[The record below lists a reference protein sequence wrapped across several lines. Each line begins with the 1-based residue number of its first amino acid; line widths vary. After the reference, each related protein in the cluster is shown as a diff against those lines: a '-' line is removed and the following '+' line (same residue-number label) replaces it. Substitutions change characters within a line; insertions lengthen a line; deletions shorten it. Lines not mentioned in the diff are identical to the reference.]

1 MSPIV
6 RPLIALFL
14 SLAALPAGAGEYF
27 RFDAH
32 ISPGGRAGSLHGY
45 LFDEKNE
52 ELRVLDRGTIGP
64 QGQTLG
70 EAFFAIGAFAGC
82 NGGVLRGT
90 GEPVGLVIA
99 NGKKSGTFRP
109 DGLTA
114 SGVLT
119 VRDGHIALL
128 KTSTV
133 KEADLGGTT
142 QVLQGGPL
150 MVEGGKAAEGL
161 DAKTYARRTVIIT
174 DGQLNWSILYIPS
187 ATLDGLA
194 RMLGDGKSFPK
205 FKIATAMNL
214 DGGLTSSLWV
224 QRSENALPIYLK
236 EVDPVR
242 TAIAIL
248 PR

>member
-1 MSPIV
+1 MAS
-6 RPLIALFL
+6 AFCL
-14 SLAALPAGAGEYF
+14 SSGIAGAGEYF

-32 ISPGGRAGSLHGY
+32 IGPGARSATLHGY
-45 LFDEKNE
+45 LFDEKHE
-52 ELRVLDRGTIGP
+52 ALRVLDRGQVGP

-82 NGGVLRGT
+82 NGGVVRET

-99 NGKKSGTFRP
+99 NTRKSGTFHQ
-109 DGLTA
+109 DGQTA
-114 SGVLT
+114 SGVLA
-119 VRDGHIALL
+119 VRDGHISLL
-128 KTSTV
+128 RTSTV
-133 KEADLGGTT
+133 KETDLDNAT

-150 MVEGGKAAEGL
+150 VVEGGRATEGL
-161 DAKTYARRTVIIT
+161 DAKTFGRRTVIVT
-174 DGQLNWSILYIPS
+174 DGQQNWTILYVPS

-194 RMLGDGKSFPK
+194 KMLGDGTTFKK
-205 FKIATAMNL
+205 FKIITAMNL

-236 EVDPVR
+236 EVNPVR

-248 PR
+248 PK